1 MKYILE
7 SRSGYLR
14 YSGEDRSFVGYLR
27 DREIGV
33 RKVKP
38 KMSEACITSNRPH
51 IGSCILPNKRCK
63 LDQYTHKAFCG
74 SYSKEGDFFMSSSQ
88 DHMIRM
94 YDTSR
99 ENFKLMKTF
108 RSQQI
113 GWSVLDT
120 DISPDGRHFAY
131 SGWSPCCKYD
141 HILFIAISLLIVKM
155 CSIFVSYPG

>member
-1 MKYILE
+1 MSRIENSDLRYIIETQSGWFRNEKAANLP
-7 SRSGYLR
+7 GYLK
-14 YSGEDRSFVGYLR
+14 
-27 DREIGV
+27 DREIGNR
-33 RKVKP
+33 RKKP
-38 KMSEACITSNRPH
+38 RMTDISIAANRAN
-51 IGSCILPNKRCK
+51 IGSCILPNKRKK

-99 ENFKLMKTF
+99 DNFQLTKTF

-120 DISPDGRHFAY
+120 DISPDGRHFTY
-131 SGWSPCCKYD
+131 SGWSPCRKYN
-141 HILFIAISLLIVKM
+141 IQLAYNKL
-155 CSIFVSYPG
+155 Y